1 MTIGVYYDTIRKD
14 FWDNVKRGDDN
25 TRDVEIEDKFLE
37 QWAAKHGMSMD
48 YVMNESIC
56 DDFDG
61 LIEDADRSGAWL
73 DKEKNAKD
81 IAETW

>member
-1 MTIGVYYDTIRKD
+1 
-14 FWDNVKRGDDN
+14 
-25 TRDVEIEDKFLE
+25 
-37 QWAAKHGMSMD
+37 MD